1 MNAVAK
7 IEKKTSLLTTM
18 AGKYG
23 VDPDKMLHTLKATA
37 FKGDVSNEQ
46 MMALLV
52 VANQY
57 DLNPWTKE
65 IYAFP
70 DKKNGIVP
78 VVGLDGWSRIINSHP
93 QFDGM
98 EFVESDDIVKSSEH
112 KPCPDWIECRIYR
125 KDRSR
130 PIAVRERFTEC
141 YRPPFKSDKGYTSN
155 GPWQSH
161 TSRFLRHK
169 AMIQCARLAFGFV
182 GIYDPDE
189 ADRIRE
195 AIDVTPRPQAAPT
208 RDAKAALDGFANVPS
223 GKPDPQAD
231 AAPAAAEFE
240 GAFEEATDGNGSDP
254 TR

>member
-1 MNAVAK
+1 MTAVAK
-7 IEKKTSLLTTM
+7 IEKKPSLLGAM

-37 FKGDVSNEQ
+37 FKGEVTNEQ

-98 EFVESDDIVKSSEH
+98 EFVESEDIVKSAEH
-112 KPCPDWIECRIYR
+112 KDCPAWIECRIYR

-130 PIAVRERFTEC
+130 PIAVRERFSEC
-141 YRPPFKSDKGYTSN
+141 YRAPFKNDRGYVSN
-155 GPWQSH
+155 GPWQTH

-195 AIDVTPRPQAAPT
+195 AIDVTPRATAAPV
-208 RDAKAALDGFANVPS
+208 RDARAALDDFASVPR
-223 GKPDPQAD
+223 GKPEPLTDPD
-231 AAPAAAEFE
+231 AGPGAEGE
-240 GAFEEATDGNGSDP
+240 LNEANNVNDSD
-254 TR
+254 TER

>member
-1 MNAVAK
+1 MNGINTTTALAAK
-7 IEKKTSLLTTM
+7 QNKGLLSTM
-18 AGKYG
+18 AAKFG
-23 VDPDKMLHTLKATA
+23 VDPDKMLATLKATA
-37 FKGDVSNEQ
+37 FKGDVTNEQ
-46 MMALLV
+46 MIALLA

-78 VVGLDGWSRIINSHP
+78 VVGLDGWSRIINSNAA
-93 QFDGM
+93 FDGM
-98 EFVESDDIVKSSEH
+98 EFVESESLIDSPEH
-112 KPCPDWIECRIYR
+112 KPCPEWIECRIYR

-130 PIAVRERFTEC
+130 AIAVRERFSEC
-141 YRPPFKSDKGYTSN
+141 YRPPFKGGQYGPVN

-189 ADRIRE
+189 AERLRE
-195 AIDVTPRPQAAPT
+195 TIDVSPVTRTAPRSAAS
-208 RDAKAALDGFANVPS
+208 ALDDFS
-223 GKPDPQAD
+223 GGTRPDS
-231 AAPAAAEFE
+231 APATTPVEGAIEEDIDGNRTAAE
-240 GAFEEATDGNGSDP
+240 G
-254 TR
+254 